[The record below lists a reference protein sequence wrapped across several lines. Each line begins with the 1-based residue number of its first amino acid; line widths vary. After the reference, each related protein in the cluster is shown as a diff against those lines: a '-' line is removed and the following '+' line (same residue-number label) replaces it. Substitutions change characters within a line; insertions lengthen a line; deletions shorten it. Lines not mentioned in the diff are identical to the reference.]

1 MRIQALTDADS
12 VARAGAAFTAAEARA
27 AVDARGRFV
36 VAVSGGRTPW
46 TMLRVLAD
54 EDVPWA
60 RVHVVQV
67 DERVAPEGDPDRNLT
82 HLRESLLAHCPIPA
96 EQIHAMPVE
105 SADLAAA
112 CAQYARTL
120 EQIAGTPP
128 VLDLA
133 HLGLGPD
140 GHTASLVPGDLV
152 LEVTAA
158 DVALSGVYQGRR
170 RMTLTYPML
179 NRSRRIVWLVTG
191 AEKAEMLA
199 RLWKADRSIP
209 AGRIRRE
216 QSLILADRDA
226 AARSGARPSEPAPSR
241 NGAGR
246 RVGIATDH
254 GGFPLKQDLLARLR
268 AAGHDVVDFG
278 ANELRPDDDYPDFVI
293 PLAQAVA
300 TGRVER
306 GIAVCGSGVGA
317 SICANKV
324 TGARAGLIHDH
335 FSAGQGVEDDHMNI
349 ICVGGRTVGASV
361 AWDLVRTFLAAEFSD
376 APRHL
381 RRLAKVAALDPQPT
395 RMNR

>member
-1 MRIQALTDADS
+1 MRIQALTDADA

-27 AVDARGRFV
+27 AIDARGRFV

-46 TMLRVLAD
+46 KMLRALAD
-54 EDVPWA
+54 EDVPWG

-67 DERVAPEGDPDRNLT
+67 DERVAPPGDPDRNLT
-82 HLRESLLAHCPIPA
+82 HLRETLLAHCPIPA

-105 SADLAAA
+105 SADLIAG

-140 GHTASLVPGDLV
+140 GHTASLVPGDPV
-152 LEVTAA
+152 LELTSA

-170 RMTLTYPML
+170 RMTLTYPTL

-199 RLWKADRSIP
+199 RLWKGDRSIP

-216 QSLILADRDA
+216 QSLILADREA
-226 AARSGARPSEPAPSR
+226 TARSGPSVSAAPPDG
-241 NGAGR
+241 NGR

-300 TGRVER
+300 AGTVER
-306 GIAVCGSGVGA
+306 GVAVCGSGVGA
-317 SICANKV
+317 SICANKIL
-324 TGARAGLIHDH
+324 GARAGLIHDH

-361 AWDLVRTFLAAEFSD
+361 AWDLVRTFLAAEFSN